1 MSRFAKWISIIL
13 FLLPLLSLGQNKDEL
28 QRQKKKLQD
37 DIKYTNQL
45 LEETRKNKQNSVND
59 VKTLDRNIKVRE
71 ELVKTMEKEIKLLQR
86 DIDKQNAVVDSLKSY
101 LNELKIRYAQM
112 IVQANKSRNSY
123 SKIVFIL
130 SSSDFNQAYRRLQY
144 LKQINAYRRSQANLI
159 VEQSTI
165 LLELIAAMELQ
176 VKEKENLLTDKER
189 ELMDLSGE
197 KEEKKR
203 QITELQKKEKEL
215 TATIKKNQQ
224 AADRLDKE
232 IQKII
237 EAEIAAA
244 RKEAEKKGEKGGGY
258 ALTPEAIELSQNFAS
273 NKGKLPWPVE
283 KGIIVEEFGEHP
295 HPVLPGIKVRS
306 NGIEIATQQGSV
318 ARACFDG
325 VVSGIVVIG
334 GAGKSVIVRHGEF
347 LTVYS
352 NLSEVYVTKGQSVS
366 TKQSIG
372 LINTDPSD
380 GKTVMELQVWKNTE
394 KLDPALWIYRQ

>member
-1 MSRFAKWISIIL
+1 MSPFAKWFTIIL
-13 FLLPLLSLGQNKDEL
+13 FMLPILSLGQNKEEL

-59 VKTLDRNIKVRE
+59 VKTLDRNIQVRE
-71 ELVKTMEKEIKLLQR
+71 ELVKTMEKEIKLLQG
-86 DIDKQNAVVDSLKSY
+86 DIDKQRSTVDSLKAY
-101 LNELKIRYAQM
+101 LDELKVRCAEM
-112 IVQANKSRNSY
+112 IVQAYKSRNTY
-123 SKIVFIL
+123 SRIVFIL

-144 LKQINAYRRSQANLI
+144 LKQINAYRRAQADLI
-159 VEQSTI
+159 VEQSAL
-165 LLELIAAMELQ
+165 LLELISALEEQ
-176 VKEKENLLTDKER
+176 VKEKEGLLTDKER
-189 ELMDLSGE
+189 ELIDLSGE

-203 QITELQKKEKEL
+203 KIAELQKKEKEL

-224 AADRLDKE
+224 AAEKLDKE

-244 RKEAEKKGEKGGGY
+244 RKEAEKKGDKGGGFE
-258 ALTPEAIELSQNFAS
+258 LTPEAKELSQNFAS
-273 NKGKLPWPVE
+273 NKGRLPWPVE

-295 HPVLPGIKVRS
+295 HPVLPGIRVRS
-306 NGIEIATQQGSV
+306 NGIEIATQKGSV

-325 VVSGIVVIG
+325 VVSGVVVIG
-334 GAGKSVIVRHGEF
+334 GAGKSVIVRHGEY

-352 NLSEVYVTKGQSVS
+352 NLSEVYVTKGQTIS
-366 TKQSIG
+366 TKQNIG
-372 LINTDPSD
+372 LINTDPTD
-380 GKTVMELQVWKNTE
+380 GKTVMELQLWKNTE